1 MPAMIRPARAEE
13 LQAAEELVARSIN
26 DLTERHGFG
35 RIATVRPAEFQL
47 FSLRDDPEGLWVAE
61 ADGELAG
68 FAFSW
73 ACGDLWFLAEL
84 FVSPAHQGGGIGDAL
99 MRRTFEH
106 ARKSGARDRA
116 LITFAFNTVSQ
127 GLYIKHG
134 LFPRV
139 PLYLFQIAGEACRHG
154 PELQYTDI
162 ALETDREK
170 LAELDMSVL
179 GLSREKHHRFLQ
191 RQSAVRGLLF
201 HSGPDCVG
209 YAYVSA
215 SGQIGP
221 LAVARQ
227 DLMGPAFR
235 TALALAAA
243 TGAPQISSFV
253 PGIARDA
260 VSAAVA
266 QRMRITLPMVLLST
280 RDFGDW
286 TRYLPRN
293 PGFM

>member
-1 MPAMIRPARAEE
+1 MCRFI
-13 LQAAEELVARSIN
+13 S
-26 DLTERHGFG
+26 FK
-35 RIATVRPAEFQL
+35 
-47 FSLRDDPEGLWVAE
+47 
-61 ADGELAG
+61 
-68 FAFSW
+68 
-73 ACGDLWFLAEL
+73 C
-84 FVSPAHQGGGIGDAL
+84 
-99 MRRTFEH
+99 
-106 ARKSGARDRA
+106 
-116 LITFAFNTVSQ
+116 
-127 GLYIKHG
+127 
-134 LFPRV
+134 
-139 PLYLFQIAGEACRHG
+139 AGEACRHG
-154 PELQYTDI
+154 AELRHTDI

-170 LAELDMSVL
+170 LAQLDASVL

-191 RQSAVRGLLF
+191 GQSAVRGFLF

-227 DLMGPAFR
+227 DMMGPAFR

-243 TGAPQISSFV
+243 TGAPQISAFV
-253 PGIARDA
+253 PGIATDA

-266 QRMRITLPMVLLST
+266 LGMRITLPMVLLST